1 MLWPL
6 RRVPPP
12 SLRVK
17 LVLSYLGVALG
28 AILLLVVVISLA
40 VQNYFYTVQINQL
53 RSRAEFFA
61 QQVDTIYSSANKNWN
76 LVPSIRDPGPELFE
90 VIDAAGNH
98 HNLNPPDFVQLSPN
112 DLPFIESRPRGV
124 DYALPILSPRKSCY
138 SSALSQRILGI
149 AFNY

>member
-53 RSRAEFFA
+53 RSRAEYFA
-61 QQVDTIYSSANKNWN
+61 QQVATIYSSANKNWN
-76 LVPSIRDPGPELFE
+76 LVPSIRDPSPELFE
-90 VIDAAGNH
+90 VIDTAGNH

-112 DLPFIESRPRGV
+112 DLP
-124 DYALPILSPRKSCY
+124 ALN
-138 SSALSQRILGI
+138 SALQQSLNGQEVTGSLQGSSTDSSVFSGLYI
-149 AFNY
+149 